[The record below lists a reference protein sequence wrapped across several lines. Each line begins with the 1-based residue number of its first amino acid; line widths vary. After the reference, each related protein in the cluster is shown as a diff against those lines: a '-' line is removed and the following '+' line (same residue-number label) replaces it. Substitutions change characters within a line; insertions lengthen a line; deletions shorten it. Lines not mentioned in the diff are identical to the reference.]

1 MTNQMIIF
9 QQSQEL
15 AENGAIAY
23 TGRNVIMVI
32 DGMPAQ
38 VKETEPIHTFA
49 EWKKAGFIVKKGQKA
64 VARFA
69 IWNYTDK
76 PSKATKAARE
86 AAGKEDIEAADP
98 HYYLKEACFFSQS
111 QVEAL
116 SK

>member
-9 QQSQEL
+9 QQSQDL
-15 AENGAIAY
+15 AENGVIAY
-23 TGRNVIMVI
+23 TGRTIVMVI

-38 VKETEPIHTFA
+38 VKETEAIHTFA

-64 VARFA
+64 IARFA

-86 AAGKEDIEAADP
+86 QLNKDPDEADP

-116 SK
+116 NK